1 VSTFASILQRAVEAT
16 PGAIGGAFAA
26 PDGELVDSFRPIAS
40 PAKHRGE
47 LIAQP
52 RDDDQLAILAAH
64 YGIVL
69 AQLDSAFGTW
79 HYGGPEYFIVQ
90 STQLDVVVHA
100 VDNGY
105 YALLA
110 ITEPAPLAIALVSM
124 RTAVGELRR
133 EMA

>member
-1 VSTFASILQRAVEAT
+1 VSTFSSILQRAVEAT

-26 PDGELVDSFRPIAS
+26 SDGELVDSF
-40 PAKHRGE
+40 
-47 LIAQP
+47 QP
-52 RDDDQLAILAAH
+52 RDQSRGDDQLAILVAH

-69 AQLDSAFGTW
+69 AQLGAVFGMW
-79 HYGGPEYFIVQ
+79 HFGGPEYFIVQ
-90 STQLDVVVHA
+90 SSRLDVVVHP

-110 ITEPAPLAIALVSM
+110 MTEPAPLAIALVSM
-124 RTAVGELRR
+124 RTAVGELRK